1 MGLSIMVTSL
11 SIGATQSS
19 LPPAVTS
26 AGVAAVQ
33 AGSAAQAQS
42 AQPVTPAA
50 PTYFNPRFSFDREL
64 GLMIMQVRDDTTGEV
79 VTQFPSETIVRE
91 YRRQQTHETRQSAGE
106 KTTNPAV
113 TARSSGTRRS
123 SGVEIEA

>member
-1 MGLSIMVTSL
+1 MGLSMMVTSL
-11 SIGATQSS
+11 GISAVQSP

-33 AGSAAQAQS
+33 ADSVAQAQS
-42 AQPVTPAA
+42 ARPVTPAA

-64 GLMIMQVRDDTTGEV
+64 GLMIMQVRDDATGEV

-91 YRRQQTHETRQSAGE
+91 YRRQQTHETRPSPGE
-106 KTTNPAV
+106 KTTGTPV
-113 TARSSGTRRS
+113 TTRPGGTRRAA
-123 SGVEIEA
+123 GVEIEA